1 MSDELLM
8 KFTDKVME
16 LFPEGPPDE
25 SVRDAIVTA
34 EIVSCFG
41 GNKGDVSNFVT
52 INTERQY
59 HINTYTGISI
69 DAKQTRQ
76 GAMPSSWDV
85 VFMSPMALHGSRL
98 KSRYTATGGKSKAM
112 LAVAQLAD
120 DFRVVKSR
128 MLDALVKWKRVYL
141 ERGDDG
147 IPPAAIPARQ
157 QVEDQEDKFEG
168 LYHLYNVAAKHDAK
182 LDFGYL
188 EVTPKELSAI
198 SAWKQGGGLG
208 HVEFLA
214 TVALHEIWIEKYEKQ
229 FEEELEMAKNN
240 GGASWW
246 KFTGS
251 PSNLGKA
258 RKTLNK
264 NSHLIVEGRESL
276 YLYIQNNEEHFVRSF
291 SASNNLRVKISDE
304 PDWHKM
310 LCGKRQ
316 TSEINQLIHE
326 ARCNACKRERS
337 NQEKAEAA
345 NEVVNDPVPNFRP
358 KGINRVVQVTS
369 KKAGN
374 LVNAPQVNVRQLE
387 NKAWQERNGEVIT
400 VQGPQE
406 TEDEDYEAK
415 ARENRRV
422 SDELM
427 ERASYY
433 DNLALQYEAMTKP
446 TTAVQE
452 AEDAMA
458 EALKKAQEIINAAKA
473 KEDADRKAQK
483 EQLDALIASGPPA

>member
-1 MSDELLM
+1 MSDELM

-16 LFPEGPPDE
+16 LFPDGPPDE
-25 SVRDAIVTA
+25 SVRDAIVAA
-34 EIVSCFG
+34 EIVSCLG
-41 GNKGDVSNFVT
+41 GNKGDTSDFVT

-69 DAKQTRQ
+69 DAKWTGQE
-76 GAMPSSWDV
+76 WEV
-85 VFMSPMALHGSRL
+85 VFMSPVALHGARL
-98 KSRYTATGGKSKAM
+98 KSRYSVTGSKSKAM

-128 MLDALVKWKRVYL
+128 MLNALAKWGH
-141 ERGDDG
+141 EEDETSWT
-147 IPPAAIPARQ
+147 PPAYIPARQ
-157 QVEDQEDKFEG
+157 QVEDQEDTFDG
-168 LYHLYNVAAKHDAK
+168 LYHLYNVAAKHEAH

-188 EVTPKELSAI
+188 QVAPKDLSEI
-198 SAWKQGGGLG
+198 SAWKQGGGIG

-229 FEEELEMAKNN
+229 VEEELEMAKNN

-246 KFTGS
+246 QFTGS
-251 PSNLGKA
+251 QNNLNKA

-264 NSHLIVEGRESL
+264 NSHLLVEGRESL
-276 YLYIQNNEEHFVRSF
+276 YLYIQKNEEHFVRSF
-291 SASNNLRVKISDE
+291 SASNQLRLKAVEE
-304 PDWHKM
+304 PSWHET
-310 LCGKRQ
+310 LCGKKQ
-316 TSEINQLIHE
+316 TNDINQPIHE

-337 NQEKAEAA
+337 NQERAEAA
-345 NEVVNDPVPNFRP
+345 RTVISEPVPNFRP
-358 KGINRVVQVTS
+358 KGINRVVEVTAA
-369 KKAGN
+369 KAGN
-374 LVNAPQVNVRQLE
+374 LVDASPVNVRQLE

-406 TEDEDYEAK
+406 TGADDYEAK

-433 DNLALQYEAMTKP
+433 ENLALQYEAMTKP

-452 AEDAMA
+452 AEAAMA
-458 EALKKAQEIINAAKA
+458 EALQKAQEIINAAKA

>member
-1 MSDELLM
+1 MSDDSLM

-41 GNKGDVSNFVT
+41 GNKGDISNFVT

-76 GAMPSSWDV
+76 GWDV
-85 VFMSPMALHGSRL
+85 VFMSPMALHGARL
-98 KSRYTATGGKSKAM
+98 KSRYTATGSKGKAM

-120 DFRVVKSR
+120 DLRVVKNR
-128 MLDALVKWKRVYL
+128 MLNALAKWGKEEDRTTWT
-141 ERGDDG
+141 
-147 IPPAAIPARQ
+147 PPAYIPARQ
-157 QVEDQEDKFEG
+157 QVDDQEDTFDS
-168 LYHLYNVAAKHDAK
+168 LYRLYNVAAKHDAK

-188 EVTPKELSAI
+188 QVSSKDLSEI
-198 SAWKQGGGLG
+198 SAWKQGGGIG

-251 PSNLGKA
+251 PNNLGKA

-337 NQEKAEAA
+337 NQDKADATK
-345 NEVVNDPVPNFRP
+345 EVVNEPMPNFRP
-358 KGINRVVQVTS
+358 KGIKRVVEVTS

-452 AEDAMA
+452 AETAMA
-458 EALKKAQEIINAAKA
+458 EALKKAQEIIDAAKA